1 VIVAPL
7 LTVEEESLSH
17 CLHCAINESAQQ
29 GFERGETDL
38 PKIPSM
44 IAEVIR
50 PPDAPHGIR
59 PVIRAQK
66 PSGSPS
72 PPLGLDH
79 RSRLGR
85 SPAPY
90 RSSSLDCF
98 RSSAIASLFPHHVV
112 MAGLKYTLGSGGLS
126 TKASTDSA
134 SRREPRRSER
144 DRSIVVDK
152 ASFSKHSRSVHTS

>member
-50 PPDAPHGIR
+50 PPDAPHGISR
-59 PVIRAQK
+59 
-66 PSGSPS
+66 
-72 PPLGLDH
+72 DT
-79 RSRLGR
+79 RSKAFRIAFASARLR
-85 SPAPY
+85 S
-90 RSSSLDCF
+90 
-98 RSSAIASLFPHHVV
+98 
-112 MAGLKYTLGSGGLS
+112 
-126 TKASTDSA
+126 
-134 SRREPRRSER
+134 
-144 DRSIVVDK
+144 
-152 ASFSKHSRSVHTS
+152 